1 MIIDLH
7 THIFPT
13 KIAKRTIEY
22 LSKKG
27 GIPPFSDGE
36 ADGLVRKMTE
46 AGVDLAI
53 NLPVVTDPAQ
63 FESVNRFA
71 AQINEL
77 YRDKERRI
85 ISFGGIHP
93 ACEDIFGKMRQIKE
107 QGMLGVKIHP
117 DYQETFIDDD
127 GYVQILS
134 AAKELDLIVVTH
146 AGVDVGYLGRPV
158 RCTPERAARLID
170 RVGHEKFVLAHMGAN
185 EMEDEVL
192 EYLCGKNVY
201 FDTAYVLQNIK
212 EEKFKAILER
222 QGEDRILFASDSPWG
237 DMTEDV
243 KRIKSYRLAK
253 KTENKIFYENGKKLL
268 GI

>member
-7 THIFPT
+7 THIFPS

-22 LSKKG
+22 LSKRG

-36 ADGLVRKMTE
+36 ADGLIKTMRA
-46 AGVDLAI
+46 AGVSVAV
-53 NLPVVTDPAQ
+53 NLPVVTDPSQ

-71 AQINEL
+71 VEINRT
-77 YRDKERRI
+77 YDRSDGRI

-93 ACEDIFGKMRQIKE
+93 ACEDIRGKMRWIRD
-107 QGMLGVKIHP
+107 QGLLGVKIHP

-127 GYVQILS
+127 GYIEILS

-146 AGVDVGYLGRPV
+146 SGVDIGFRGLPV
-158 RCTPERAARLID
+158 KCTPERVARVID
-170 RVGHEKFVLAHMGAN
+170 KVGHEKFVLAHMGAS

-192 EYLCGKNVY
+192 AHLCGKNVY
-201 FDTAYVLQNIK
+201 FDTAYVLQIIK
-212 EEKFKAILER
+212 EEKFRAILER
-222 QGEDRILFASDSPWG
+222 HGEDKMLFASDSPWG
-237 DMTEDV
+237 DMPHDV
-243 KRIKSYRLAK
+243 ERIKNYKLGK
-253 KTENKIFYENGKKLL
+253 ETENKIFYENGKKLL

>member
-71 AQINEL
+71 SEINEI

-93 ACEDIFGKMRQIKE
+93 ACEDVFGKMRQIKE
-107 QGMLGVKIHP
+107 QGSLVTKEYVKGRENIYTHPAIGEYNKTATAANQTVTTLVKIIKELR
-117 DYQETFIDDD
+117 DNESDA
-127 GYVQILS
+127 GSEILS
-134 AAKELDLIVVTH
+134 FL
-146 AGVDVGYLGRPV
+146 R
-158 RCTPERAARLID
+158 
-170 RVGHEKFVLAHMGAN
+170 
-185 EMEDEVL
+185 
-192 EYLCGKNVY
+192 
-201 FDTAYVLQNIK
+201 
-212 EEKFKAILER
+212 
-222 QGEDRILFASDSPWG
+222 GE
-237 DMTEDV
+237 
-243 KRIKSYRLAK
+243 
-253 KTENKIFYENGKKLL
+253 
-268 GI
+268 

>member
-36 ADGLVRKMTE
+36 ADGLIRKMTE
-46 AGVDLAI
+46 AGVDIAI

-71 AQINEL
+71 AEINET

-93 ACEDIFGKMRQIKE
+93 ACEDVFGKMRQIKE

-117 DYQETFIDDD
+117 DYQQTFIDDD
-127 GYVQILS
+127 GYVEILS

-146 AGVDVGYLGRPV
+146 SGVDGGYLGQPV

-185 EMEDEVL
+185 EMEDGVL
-192 EYLCGKNVY
+192 EFLCGKNVY

-212 EEKFKAILER
+212 EEKFKAILEM

-237 DMTEDV
+237 DMTQDV
-243 KRIKSYRLAK
+243 KRIKKYKLGK
-253 KTENKIFYENGKKLL
+253 ETENKIFYGNAEKIL

>member
-1 MIIDLH
+1 
-7 THIFPT
+7 
-13 KIAKRTIEY
+13 
-22 LSKKG
+22 
-27 GIPPFSDGE
+27 
-36 ADGLVRKMTE
+36 MTE

-53 NLPVVTDPAQ
+53 NLPVVTNPAQ
-63 FESVNRFA
+63 FESVNNFA
-71 AQINEL
+71 SEINAA
-77 YRDKERRI
+77 YRDSATRL

-93 ACEDIFGKMRQIKE
+93 ACEDIRGKMRQIKE

-127 GYVQILS
+127 GYVEILS

-146 AGVDVGYLGRPV
+146 SGVDCGYLGKPV
-158 RCTPERAARLID
+158 RCTPERVARLID

-201 FDTAYVLQNIK
+201 FDTAYVLQHIK
-212 EEKFKAILER
+212 EEKFKAILEG
-222 QGEDRILFASDSPWG
+222 QGEDKILFASDSPWG
-237 DMTEDV
+237 DMIQDV
-243 KRIKSYRLAK
+243 KWIGNYRLSK
-253 KTENKIFYENGKKLL
+253 ETENKIFYENGKRLL

>member
-7 THIFPT
+7 THIFPS
-13 KIAKRTIEY
+13 KIAKKTIEY

-36 ADGLVRKMTE
+36 AEGLTKKMKE
-46 AGVDLAI
+46 AGVDVAV

-71 AQINEL
+71 VEINRS
-77 YRDKERRI
+77 YGDGDSRI

-93 ACEDIFGKMRQIKE
+93 ACTDIKGKMKWIKE
-107 QGMLGVKIHP
+107 QGFIGIKIHP

-127 GYVQILS
+127 GYIEILR
-134 AAKELDLIVVTH
+134 AAKELDLVVVTH
-146 AGVDVGYLGRPV
+146 SGIDIGYRGMPV
-158 RCTPERAARLID
+158 RCTPERATRVID
-170 RVGHEKFVLAHMGAN
+170 KVGHDKFVLAHMGAS
-185 EMEDEVL
+185 EMEDQVIEH
-192 EYLCGKNVY
+192 LCGKNVY
-201 FDTAYVLQNIK
+201 FDTAFVLQIIS
-212 EEKFKAILER
+212 EKNFREILLR
-222 QGEDRILFASDSPWG
+222 HGEDKILFATDSPWG

-243 KRIKSYRLAK
+243 KRIRNYELGKE
-253 KTENKIFYENGKKLL
+253 TENKIFYENGKKLL